1 MECLGDPQR
10 DSHFTTISTVNSL
23 TGSSV
28 TLNMDNKFSKMKK
41 LIVII
46 ENYIETR
53 SDDKIIAINQLLQA
67 LSLTADLS
75 IFDPHTNIAGKLFI
89 SIYDLMNTI
98 EPNSSTSWYCIDLLL
113 NACKNPAT
121 RQILKATYQFLPCL
135 ACMIGDQLTNEKK
148 CRLLRLMQEITC
160 GIKVYCQL
168 PHTAR
173 LMTILC
179 KWIESQE
186 SEVVT
191 VALGVLVN
199 LCYKNMSNVYVMQ
212 RNIDLKKFIRMCLA
226 LKGPIVKVYVNVLTI
241 ILENIS
247 EYMPAVIYPQLTD
260 NTFTAVKEEYR
271 KNNSLVLKQIIEF
284 FIECVKSNLNL
295 LSGYDKYGE
304 QVESIL
310 DIIEKQGHVTNNPEC
325 LSTILDLLNFLVES
339 KVSQISCNYPR
350 IIHFALNWVQ
360 DNTLS
365 YKAINILRTVIVNL
379 DKKESKTAESLVTEL
394 NVFLKILNSSKEE
407 GVLHNTENIIR
418 LRAILQLFTA
428 MIEVKPIRSKVI
440 KEIDEDAIKSIFQHI
455 LGDTSPY
462 SCENSCS
469 TDLVNLYINGVS
481 LVATLA
487 QHDNRWVTL
496 INTLIENRKIHIIIA
511 QAISHGPVD
520 VKTSALEISSLCPGG
535 ISLALG
541 KLQPILPTD
550 KSFSNP
556 SFSLQ
561 QNDMAL
567 SIIPVGQNERLQAL
581 LENIESLLGKNEVNN
596 LATSELMELYNYR
609 ISYLSQAERVALCS
623 LDASTKHCTHLQH
636 RISRLTYE
644 NMKLQQSE
652 LYTVQKL
659 EEVSKKK
666 QEISVDLRDFQNRCD
681 VEKGKNKALHSQNI
695 ATEKA
700 LTECQERL
708 NNTESKLAKLQLL
721 FDKVKEN
728 CKRLEKNEEKKD
740 ESIRKAN
747 ETISDLMKQV
757 NALEKSLNDKE
768 KLLEDTRN
776 ALHLKTTILD
786 SITKMANSQAI

>member
-1 MECLGDPQR
+1 MEYLGDPQR
-10 DSHFTTISTVNSL
+10 DSHFTTISTINSL
-23 TGSSV
+23 IGTNV

-53 SDDKIIAINQLLQA
+53 SDDKLIAINQLLQA
-67 LSLTADLS
+67 LSLTVDLS

-89 SIYDLMNTI
+89 SIYDLMNNI

-121 RQILKATYQFLPCL
+121 RQTLKETYQFLPCL

-168 PHTAR
+168 PHTTR

-260 NTFTAVKEEYR
+260 NMFTAVKEEYR
-271 KNNSLVLKQIIEF
+271 KKDSLVLKQIIEF
-284 FIECVKSNLNL
+284 FIECVKNNLSL

-310 DIIEKQGHVTNNPEC
+310 DIIEKQGHAANNLEC
-325 LSTILDLLNFLVES
+325 LSAILDLFSFLVES
-339 KVSQISCNYPR
+339 KVSQISCHYP
-350 IIHFALNWVQ
+350 IIINFALNWVQ
-360 DNTLS
+360 DITLS
-365 YKAINILRTVIVNL
+365 YKAINILKTIIVNL

-394 NVFLKILNSSKEE
+394 NVFLKILNYSKEE
-407 GVLHNTENIIR
+407 GVLNNTENIIR

-440 KEIDEDAIKSIFQHI
+440 KEIDEDTIKSIFQHI

-469 TDLVNLYINGVS
+469 SDLVNLYINGVS

-496 INTLIENRKIHIIIA
+496 LNTLIENRQIHIIIA
-511 QAISHGPVD
+511 QAICHGPVN
-520 VKTSALEISSLCPGG
+520 VKTSALEVSSLCPDG

-541 KLQPILPTD
+541 KLQPVLTTD
-550 KSFSNP
+550 KISNS

-561 QNDMAL
+561 QNDMAF
-567 SIIPVGQNERLQAL
+567 SIMPVGQNERLQAL
-581 LENIESLLGKNEVNN
+581 LENIESLIGKNETNN

-623 LDASTKHCTHLQH
+623 LEASTKHCTHLQH
-636 RISRLTYE
+636 RISRLTYD

-681 VEKGKNKALHSQNI
+681 AEKGKNKALHIQNI